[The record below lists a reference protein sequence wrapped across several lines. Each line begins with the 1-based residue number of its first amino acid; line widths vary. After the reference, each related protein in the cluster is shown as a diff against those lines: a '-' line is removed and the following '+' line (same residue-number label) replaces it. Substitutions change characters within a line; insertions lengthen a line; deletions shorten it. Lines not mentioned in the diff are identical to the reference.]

1 MPGMNRRGF
10 ARLAGLGAVGAM
22 GSAVEPAVAAAVSL
36 TDPAPARTGREP
48 RDARRWDTCT
58 RVARDL
64 LLVGEDGSDL
74 KLEYLKVLI
83 DNGLPR
89 TRSPKRILVVGAGI
103 AGLVTATLLKRAGHR
118 VTVIE
123 ANGNRIGGR
132 IKTFQTGFADRRQYA
147 EAGAMRIPDFHPLTL
162 ALIDK
167 LGISRRLFYNVDVR
181 PGDAATG
188 PVPPVV
194 YTPRRGPAWRSGP
207 SRGEFTA
214 PERAN
219 HTLIRVNGITR
230 RRDEYAANPREI
242 NASFGLRDTRTA
254 GKILDDALDPV
265 RDYFSVVRGAA
276 RVDKPLP
283 QLIEGWAR
291 VLYDFDDYSMNRFLR
306 EHARLSDAAIDAIG
320 TLENLTSRLPLSFM
334 HTFLT
339 RSLVNPS
346 ATYWEMEGGSRELPY
361 RLAPGLRGDI
371 RMDRRA
377 VRIRH
382 TTRGVR
388 VETVT
393 ETGSTESDFRPQGRG
408 ETFEGDLAIITIPF
422 SALRH
427 VEITPALPYPKRR
440 AVIELHY
447 DSATKVLLEF
457 RRRWWEFDERDW
469 KRELGPRY
477 RPGPAAQVTGGG
489 SVTDNA
495 NRFVYFPSHPVRGSE
510 GGVVLASYAW
520 ADDATRWDSMD
531 DDERYGYALR
541 GLQEVHGE
549 RISEFYT
556 GRGMTQSWMR
566 NRYAF
571 GEAAVFTPGQM
582 TEIHP
587 AIAAPVG
594 RLHFAGEHT
603 SLKHSWI
610 EGALESAVRVAL
622 EANA

>member
-1 MPGMNRRGF
+1 MTGINRRGF
-10 ARLAGLGAVGAM
+10 AKLAGLGAVGSVV
-22 GSAVEPAVAAAVSL
+22 GSITGEAAATTVR
-36 TDPAPARTGREP
+36 APHRGE
-48 RDARRWDTCT
+48 RWNTCMD
-58 RVARDL
+58 VARDL

-74 KLEYLKVLI
+74 KLEYLRTLI
-83 DNGLPR
+83 DRGLPR
-89 TRSPKRILVVGAGI
+89 TRAPKKVLIVGAGI
-103 AGLVTATLLKRAGHR
+103 SGLVTATLLKEAGHH

-132 IKTFQTGFADRRQYA
+132 IKTFRTGFADRRQYA

-181 PGDAATG
+181 PGAEAAG
-188 PVPPVV
+188 PTPPVV
-194 YTPRRGPAWRSGP
+194 YTSHDGKVWRSGP
-207 SRGEFTA
+207 SRGEFRA
-214 PERAN
+214 PEKTN
-219 HTLIRVNGITR
+219 NTWIRVNGIAQ
-230 RRDEYAANPREI
+230 RRDEYARDPRKI
-242 NASFGLRDTRTA
+242 NASFGLKDARTA

-265 RDYFSVVRGAA
+265 RDHISVVRGSG

-283 QLIEGWAR
+283 ALIEGWAR
-291 VLYDFDDYSMNRFLR
+291 VMYEFDGYSMNRFLT
-306 EHARLSDAAIDAIG
+306 EHAKLSAAAVDAIG
-320 TLENLTSRLPLSFM
+320 TIENLTSRLPLSFM

-339 RSLVNPS
+339 RSLVNAS
-346 ATYWEMEGGSRELPY
+346 ATYWEMAGGSRELPY
-361 RLAPGLRGDI
+361 RLAPGLRDNL

-377 VRIRH
+377 VRIEH
-382 TTRGVR
+382 TARGVR

-393 ETGSTESDFRPQGRG
+393 ERGSTESDSTPQGRA
-408 ETFEGDLAIITIPF
+408 ETFEADLAIITIPF

-427 VEITPALPYPKRR
+427 VEIAPALSYQKRR

-457 RRRWWEFDERDW
+457 SRRWWEFTEQDW
-469 KRELGPRY
+469 KRELGSRY
-477 RPGPAAQVTGGG
+477 RPGSLSHVAGGG

-495 NRFVYFPSHPVRGSE
+495 NRFIYFPSHPVPGSD

-531 DDERYGYALR
+531 DAERYGYALR
-541 GLQEVHGE
+541 GLQEVHGD
-549 RISEFYT
+549 RIVEFYT
-556 GRGMTQSWMR
+556 GRGQTQSWLR

-587 AIAAPVG
+587 AIAVPEG

-610 EGALESAVRVAL
+610 EGALESAVRTAL
-622 EANA
+622 EVNG

>member
-1 MPGMNRRGF
+1 MPGIDRRGF
-10 ARLAGLGAVGAM
+10 ARLAGLGAVGAV
-22 GSAVEPAVAAAVSL
+22 GSAVGSTPVAQAGVPLA
-36 TDPAPARTGREP
+36 DPAPARTGQRN
-48 RDARRWDTCT
+48 ARRWDTCVS
-58 RVARDL
+58 VARDL

-74 KLEYLKVLI
+74 KLRYLKVLI
-83 DNGLPR
+83 DDGLPR
-89 TRSPKRILVVGAGI
+89 ARSPKRVLVVGAGI
-103 AGLVTATLLKRAGHR
+103 SGLVAATLLKRAGHR

-132 IKTFQTGFADRRQYA
+132 IKTFRSGFADRSQYA

-194 YTPRRGPAWRSGP
+194 YTPRQGPAWRSGP

-214 PERAN
+214 PARAD
-219 HTLIRVNGITR
+219 HTWIRVNGISQ
-230 RRDEYAANPREI
+230 RRDEYARDPRRI
-242 NASFGLRDTRTA
+242 NASFGLDDRRTA
-254 GKILDDALDPV
+254 GRILDDALDPV
-265 RDYFSVVRGAA
+265 RDLFSVVRGSG

-283 QLIEGWAR
+283 ELIEGWAR
-291 VLYDFDDYSMNRFLR
+291 VLQEYDDHSMNRFLR
-306 EHARLSDAAIDAIG
+306 ERAGLSDAAIDCIG

-346 ATYWEMEGGSRELPY
+346 ATYWEMSSGSWELPH
-361 RLAPGLRGDI
+361 RLRPGLGGDI

-377 VRIRH
+377 TRIEQ
-382 TTRGVR
+382 TARGVR

-393 ETGSTESDFRPQGRG
+393 ETGSTESASRPQRRG
-408 ETFEGDLAIITIPF
+408 ETFEGDVAIITIPF

-427 VEITPALPYPKRR
+427 VEIAPALPYPKRR
-440 AVIELHY
+440 AIIELHY

-469 KRELGPRY
+469 RRELGSRY
-477 RPGPAAQVTGGG
+477 RPGPASHTVGGG

-495 NRFVYFPSHPVRGSE
+495 NRFVYFPSHPVPGSE

-520 ADDATRWDSMD
+520 ADDASRWDSMD
-531 DDERYGYALR
+531 DAERYGHALR
-541 GLQEVHGE
+541 GLQEVYGE
-549 RISEFYT
+549 RVAEFYT
-556 GRGMTQSWMR
+556 GRGRTQSWLR

-587 AIAAPVG
+587 AIAAPAG

-610 EGALESAVRVAL
+610 EGALESAVRTAL
-622 EANA
+622 EVNA